1 MIRINLDV
9 AIPESEIRFTFTRSP
24 GPGGQNVNKV
34 ATTAV
39 LSFDLAA
46 CAALSADQ
54 RARARR
60 ALGNRVNKDGILA
73 IVCRV
78 HRTQAANRRAALR
91 RFIELLAA
99 ALKPPVPRRPTKPTR
114 ASKERR
120 LAAKTRLSRRKSDRR
135 FHLDGE

>member
-1 MIRINLDV
+1 MIRINRDV

-46 CAALSADQ
+46 DTALSADH
-54 RARARR
+54 RERVRR
-60 ALGNRVNKDGILA
+60 ALGNRISNAGILT

-78 HRTQAANRRAALR
+78 HRTQIANRRAALR

-120 LAAKTRLSRRKSDRR
+120 LAAKVRLSRRKSDRR
-135 FHLDGE
+135 FRPNDE

>member
-1 MIRINLDV
+1 MIRINRDV

-39 LSFDLAA
+39 LSLDLAA

-60 ALGNRVNKDGILA
+60 ALGNRINKDGILA
-73 IVCRV
+73 VVCRV

-99 ALKPPVPRRPTKPTR
+99 ALKPPVPRRPTNPTQ

-120 LAAKTRLSRRKSDRR
+120 LAAKTRLSCRKSDRR
-135 FHLDGE
+135 FRPEGE